1 MYAYLEGI
9 LTEKHPTTVILDV
22 GGVGYELLV
31 PLSTSQDLPRTG
43 EKVKLVTHFHVREDL
58 QQIFGFISEDE
69 KSLFKLLLSVSGIG
83 PKVAITIL
91 SGLRPLELINAVQ
104 DQNSLPFS
112 SISGIGGKT
121 AERILVELKDRIPK
135 GFAERAKSDMTP
147 GGGDDDKLSDALLAL
162 ISLGYK
168 KANAH
173 NAVKR
178 VLSQNSQV
186 SVEDLIRESLKV
198 I

>member
-1 MYAYLEGI
+1 LYAYLEGI
-9 LTEKHPTTVILDV
+9 LTERHPTTVILDV

-31 PLSTSQDLPRTG
+31 PLSTSQGLPRTG
-43 EKVKLVTHFHVREDL
+43 EKVKLITHFHVREDL

-91 SGLRPLELINAVQ
+91 SGLRPLELIKAVQ

-121 AERILVELKDRIPK
+121 AERILMELKDRIPK
-135 GFAERAKSDMTP
+135 GFAEKAKLDLTTE
-147 GGGDDDKLSDALLAL
+147 GGADHKLSDALLAL

-168 KANAH
+168 KGSAQTAL
-173 NAVKR
+173 KK
-178 VLSQNSQV
+178 VLDRNPKV
-186 SVEDLIRESLKV
+186 TVEDLIRESLKA

>member
-1 MYAYLEGI
+1 LYAYLEGI

-31 PLSTSQDLPRTG
+31 PLSTSQGLPRTG
-43 EKVKLVTHFHVREDL
+43 EKVKLITHFHVREDL

-91 SGLRPLELINAVQ
+91 SGLRPLELIKAVQ

-121 AERILVELKDRIPK
+121 AERILMELKDRIPK
-135 GFAERAKSDMTP
+135 GFAERERSDMTP
-147 GGGDDDKLSDALLAL
+147 GGGDEDKLSDALLAL

-168 KANAH
+168 KGNAH

-178 VLSQNSQV
+178 VLSQNPQV

>member
-1 MYAYLEGI
+1 LYAYLEGI

-147 GGGDDDKLSDALLAL
+147 GGGNDDKLSDALLAL